1 MTAPLR
7 WNAPPPEAVKVNID
21 ASFDTLSS
29 NAGCGIL
36 VRNARGCVISC
47 FCLSPLMAES
57 LALLTALCLAIS
69 SGPGHQLL
77 ESDSLLLVS
86 LHNAADEICHW
97 ELRAVVQRNLGFSSS
112 LIYIQF
118 VHRSVLTG

>member
-86 LHNAADEICHW
+86 LHNAADEIYS
-97 ELRAVVQRNLGFSSS
+97 LGTPSSCS
-112 LIYIQF
+112 KKSWLLILFDLYT
-118 VHRSVLTG
+118 VCA